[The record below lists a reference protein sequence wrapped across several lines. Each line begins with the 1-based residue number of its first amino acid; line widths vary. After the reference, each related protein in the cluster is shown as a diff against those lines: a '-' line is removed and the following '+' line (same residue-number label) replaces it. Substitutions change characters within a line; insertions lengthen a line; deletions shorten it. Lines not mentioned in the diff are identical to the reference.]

1 MAAHLHQPS
10 AGVPIPPPIQLSS
23 SLQPPQLI
31 PSTPPSIARFGFLM
45 PGDTHPETG
54 EIIRMRTGNLWG
66 DGVCVTFGVR
76 CYWRGAACDVLTF
89 YELTLKF
96 QTRFYFLPHASTATA
111 QTAFSTPATTA
122 TAPLT
127 AACRCAGVSQAV
139 R

>member
-45 PGDTHPETG
+45 PGDTHPETE

-66 DGVCVTFGVR
+66 DGVCVTCGVGLLLT
-76 CYWRGAACDVLTF
+76 GAACHVLTF
-89 YELTLKF
+89 YELTLNF
-96 QTRFYFLPHASTATA
+96 QTRPCFCLTLQQLQRRQPSVR
-111 QTAFSTPATTA
+111 P
-122 TAPLT
+122 PL
-127 AACRCAGVSQAV
+127 RLLL